1 MDHKFSDK
9 DNLYASGYYSHD
21 HFYFDSNERYSYT
34 NANGSLKWRH
44 VFPNRMTGTFTGGYD
59 HYDYLTKTEEN
70 PAEAYRLRFGINQ
83 IFGKLDFTYYLNE
96 KHTVDFGGGT
106 TYYRLNPGE
115 NLPNHP
121 ESLVA
126 PDKLQTEQAIE
137 TYLYLA
143 DRWEINDQLSV
154 SAGLRYMMF
163 NSMGPRTYPSMILL
177 YYPVKE
183 QRQRLKPS
191 TFFVLSR
198 PIMPQKSDYPPV
210 MLSVMTSLSKLDS
223 ILYNRI
229 YTNCRILPSCR
240 LPTLG
245 N

>member
-1 MDHKFSDK
+1 
-9 DNLYASGYYSHD
+9 
-21 HFYFDSNERYSYT
+21 
-34 NANGSLKWRH
+34 
-44 VFPNRMTGTFTGGYD
+44 MTGTFTGGYD

-143 DRWEINDQLSV
+143 TDGR
-154 SAGLRYMMF
+154 
-163 NSMGPRTYPSMILL
+163 
-177 YYPVKE
+177 
-183 QRQRLKPS
+183 
-191 TFFVLSR
+191 
-198 PIMPQKSDYPPV
+198 
-210 MLSVMTSLSKLDS
+210 
-223 ILYNRI
+223 
-229 YTNCRILPSCR
+229 
-240 LPTLG
+240 
-245 N
+245 